1 MTKFNQISFIRG
13 LLRFSPRQLANER
26 RAANYI
32 VSVLRQHGIP
42 FTLQRFQTTVPEA
55 RRADLFA
62 DGRRIPCQ
70 NTGYVGGEITTK
82 SYFLSSLIPS
92 RFFIRERNINFN
104 PACPRTISCSN
115 FYFAPSVAI
124 PRNAVKTVLR
134 AKRIRARTVV
144 VPRKHRVPNILV
156 GNRKNPRVICFA
168 HYDSINKGAI
178 DNASG
183 VATIMAAV
191 IENPHILRY
200 GLFVFAANEEL
211 SYDQPTYWGRGYR
224 VFERRMPRLL
234 RAAQKIIVIDS
245 LGYGPAIV
253 TQDKKLQY
261 LAFPIRGIKSLAK
274 KTYVM
279 CGDFDQLMTVYH
291 SDADDVR
298 GLDHRYLEDGVRR
311 LIRLT
316 GGDGLP
322 HQRVDASET
331 VALGD

>member
-1 MTKFNQISFIRG
+1 MSFIRG

-26 RAANYI
+26 RAAGYI
-32 VSVLRQHGIP
+32 TSVLRQYGIP
-42 FTLQRFQTTVPEA
+42 FTLQKFQTTVPEA

-70 NTGYVGGEITTK
+70 NTGYVGGEIASK
-82 SYFLSSLIPS
+82 SYLLSSLIPS
-92 RFFIRERNINFN
+92 RFFIGERNINFN

-124 PRNAVKTVLR
+124 PRNEVKTVLR
-134 AKRIRARTVV
+134 AKQIRARTVV
-144 VPRKHRVPNILV
+144 VPRHHRIPNILA
-156 GNRKNPRVICFA
+156 GNRENPSVICFA

-183 VATIMAAV
+183 VAVVMAA
-191 IENPHILRY
+191 IIKNPIILQS

-211 SYDQPTYWGRGYR
+211 SYDRPTYWGRGYR
-224 VFERRMPRLL
+224 IFERRMPRLL
-234 RAAQKIIVIDS
+234 RAVEKIIVIDS
-245 LGYGPAIV
+245 LGYGPTTI

-261 LAFPIRGIKSLAK
+261 LAFPIRGIQSLAK
-274 KTYVM
+274 KIYVM

-298 GLDHRYLEDGVRR
+298 GLDHRYLEDGTRRFMR
-311 LIRLT
+311 LI
-316 GGDGLP
+316 G
-322 HQRVDASET
+322 
-331 VALGD
+331 